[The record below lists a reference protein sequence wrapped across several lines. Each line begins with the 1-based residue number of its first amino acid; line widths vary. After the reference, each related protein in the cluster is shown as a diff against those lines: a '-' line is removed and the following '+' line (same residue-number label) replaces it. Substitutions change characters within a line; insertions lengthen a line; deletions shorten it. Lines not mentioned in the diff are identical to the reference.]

1 MSETFNKYFTEI
13 GTNLADQLPNPSKS
27 FNTFLDPVTCS
38 FQLEPVS
45 LSKVLKLLKNLP
57 INKATG
63 LDKIPC
69 RLVNL
74 AAPLIAESLCCIFN
88 TSISSNIFPSDWKIA
103 KIIPIHKGN
112 AKDDLNNYRPISI
125 LSPIS
130 KIFERLI
137 YDQLY
142 DYLSNH
148 GLLSECQSGFRRYHS
163 TTTSLLDTTNEWYA
177 NMDQGKLNSVVF
189 LDLSKAFDTVNHS
202 ILINKLYA
210 YGLCNKTVEWFNSYL
225 TGRTQQCFINGHL
238 SSPRVVSCGVP
249 QGSILGPLLFL
260 IYINDLPNCLKFSKP
275 RMFAD
280 DTTVTTSGISIVQ
293 TIQNVNRDMV
303 NLCEWLIANKLS
315 LNIGKTEHMFIA
327 SDDTLN
333 KISDSTVIYLADEPL
348 KRVRKSKSLGVY
360 VDERLSWSPQI
371 DAVAG
376 KVSSAIG
383 GLKQIRHLINKETAL
398 TIHNSLILPL
408 FDYCDIVWDTVGS
421 SLATRLQS

>member
-112 AKDDLNNYRPISI
+112 AKDDLSNYRPISI

-130 KIFERLI
+130 KMFERLI

-142 DYLSNH
+142 DCLSDH
-148 GLLSECQSGFRRYHS
+148 GLLLECRSGFRRYHS
-163 TTTSLLDTTNEWYA
+163 TTTLL
-177 NMDQGKLNSVVF
+177 LNWHYQWMVCQYGSRKIE
-189 LDLSKAFDTVNHS
+189 LSGLPWPVNHS
-202 ILINKLYA
+202 ILINKLYP
-210 YGLCNKTVEWFNSYL
+210 YGLCNITVEWFNSYL
-225 TGRTQQCFINGHL
+225 TGRTQQYFINGHL

-249 QGSILGPLLFL
+249 QGSILGHLLFL
-260 IYINDLPNCLKFSKP
+260 IY
-275 RMFAD
+275 
-280 DTTVTTSGISIVQ
+280 
-293 TIQNVNRDMV
+293 
-303 NLCEWLIANKLS
+303 
-315 LNIGKTEHMFIA
+315 
-327 SDDTLN
+327 
-333 KISDSTVIYLADEPL
+333 
-348 KRVRKSKSLGVY
+348 
-360 VDERLSWSPQI
+360 
-371 DAVAG
+371 
-376 KVSSAIG
+376 
-383 GLKQIRHLINKETAL
+383 L
-398 TIHNSLILPL
+398 TICP
-408 FDYCDIVWDTVGS
+408 IV
-421 SLATRLQS
+421 

>member
-130 KIFERLI
+130 KIFERLTSYTTI
-137 YDQLY
+137 FPIM
-142 DYLSNH
+142 
-148 GLLSECQSGFRRYHS
+148 GFYR
-163 TTTSLLDTTNEWYA
+163 
-177 NMDQGKLNSVVF
+177 SVNP
-189 LDLSKAFDTVNHS
+189 AFDD
-202 ILINKLYA
+202 I
-210 YGLCNKTVEWFNSYL
+210 
-225 TGRTQQCFINGHL
+225 
-238 SSPRVVSCGVP
+238 
-249 QGSILGPLLFL
+249 
-260 IYINDLPNCLKFSKP
+260 
-275 RMFAD
+275 
-280 DTTVTTSGISIVQ
+280 
-293 TIQNVNRDMV
+293 
-303 NLCEWLIANKLS
+303 
-315 LNIGKTEHMFIA
+315 
-327 SDDTLN
+327 
-333 KISDSTVIYLADEPL
+333 
-348 KRVRKSKSLGVY
+348 
-360 VDERLSWSPQI
+360 
-371 DAVAG
+371 
-376 KVSSAIG
+376 
-383 GLKQIRHLINKETAL
+383 
-398 TIHNSLILPL
+398 ILPL
-408 FDYCDIVWDTVGS
+408 HHYLTLPMNGMPIWIKEN
-421 SLATRLQS
+421 